1 MVTAAPTSKQLTH
14 LFFFFHPSL
23 HPGYKQRFG
32 LTYVDYKTQTRYPKE
47 SFDYVSQLWGN
58 PKTEWPL
65 KKDGAG
71 AAAPAA
77 SAAGK

>member
-1 MVTAAPTSKQLTH
+1 MTAAPTFEKTH
-14 LFFFFHPSL
+14 SPFIFFHPSL

-65 KKDGAG
+65 KKEGS